1 VIHADPVS
9 IGALGGDARCA
20 TDRKSALRLGWSRTL
35 ARRLFRNNSWARS
48 IVFTARPDH
57 LVTEEGVKS
66 DRDIDAKLVQF
77 LVAKLPAS
85 VVSTK

>member
-1 VIHADPVS
+1 MIHADPVS
-9 IGALGGDARCA
+9 IGALERRRGLGA
-20 TDRKSALRLGWSRTL
+20 TDRKSALRVRWSRTL
-35 ARRLFRNNSWARS
+35 ARRLCRNNSWARS

-66 DRDIDAKLVQF
+66 DRDLDAKLVQF

-85 VVSTK
+85 C